1 MRGKSQ
7 RLYFPYGVLERCFQ
21 TKTGV
26 MSNKQ
31 NKTAFL
37 FPLNL
42 EVGTEICAAAKTGD
56 RDVD

>member
-1 MRGKSQ
+1 MGGKSQ
-7 RLYFPYGVLERCFQ
+7 RLYFLYGMLDRCFQ

-26 MSNKQ
+26 MSNIQ

-37 FPLNL
+37 LPLNL
-42 EVGTEICAAAKTGD
+42 EDGTEICAAARTGD